1 MDISVHPFF
10 GYKYRFM
17 LQRFVDEIENKA
29 LFNPTDTVLLA
40 VSGGMDSVTMCELF
54 YTAGYRF
61 AIAHCNFRLRAEA
74 SDGDEVFVKQL
85 AKRYGVPIH
94 SVSFDTTKYATEN
107 KLSIE
112 EAARNLRYD
121 FFDKLI
127 EQYEYSCV
135 ATAHHRDD
143 AIETFMLNLMRGT
156 GIVGLHGILQKNGR
170 IIRPLLCFSRDEI
183 TDFIE
188 ANNLQYRTDATNA
201 TLDYKR
207 NKVRHLLV
215 PLFRELAPA
224 FDKTM
229 QNNMKHI
236 ADVEMIYRQDVD
248 TKRNKFVQPHQNGYK
263 ISMKDLETLNPLR
276 TYLYEFLS
284 PFGFGETV
292 IQDIIKVRNTISGKR
307 FLTKDYYLI
316 KDRDYLFV
324 YPYEDDSEDAKYIIR
339 ENDICM
345 DVPISLGIHSME
357 NNVSVQ
363 YDFNKYNAYFDKDKL
378 TFPLCLRRWKNGDK
392 FQPFGMKGKRK
403 ISDLFT
409 DQKLSLHDKKNIWL
423 LCNADDEI
431 LWVMGLRT
439 DDRFKIT
446 SQTRNILNITWKV

>member
-1 MDISVHPFF
+1 MV
-10 GYKYRFM
+10 
-17 LQRFVDEIENKA
+17 QRFINEVVDRS
-29 LFNPTDTVLLA
+29 LFNPNDTVLLA

-54 YTAGYRF
+54 YRAGYRF
-61 AIAHCNFRLRAEA
+61 AMAHCNFRLRAKD

-85 AKRYGVPIH
+85 AKRYNVPIH
-94 SVSFDTTKYATEN
+94 SVAFDTTEYATEN

-127 EQYEYSCV
+127 EQHKYSCV

-143 AIETFMLNLMRGT
+143 AIETFFLNLMRGT
-156 GIVGLHGILQKNGR
+156 GIVGLHGILQKNGK
-170 IIRPLLCFSRDEI
+170 IIRPLLCFGRDEI
-183 TDFIE
+183 ENFIRV
-188 ANNLQYRTDATNA
+188 NNLEYRTDSTNA

-215 PLFRELAPA
+215 PLFRDLAPA

-248 TKRNKFVQPHQNGYK
+248 KKRNEFIQVHQNGYK
-263 ISMKDLETLNPLR
+263 ISMKELETLSPLR
-276 TYLYEFLS
+276 TYLYEFLY
-284 PFGFGETV
+284 PFGFGQTV
-292 IQDIIKVRNTISGKR
+292 VSDIIKGWNNISGKR
-307 FLTKDYYLI
+307 FFAKDYYLI
-316 KDRDYLFV
+316 KDRDYLFI
-324 YPYEDDSEDAKYIIR
+324 YPLVLEDEDARYLIHDGDCRMDMPIR
-339 ENDICM
+339 LEMSLLENS
-345 DVPISLGIHSME
+345 SLIE
-357 NNVSVQ
+357 F
-363 YDFNKYNAYFDKDKL
+363 DFNKYNAYFDRDKL
-378 TFPLCLRRWKNGDK
+378 SFPLYIRRWKSGDK

-446 SQTRNILNITWKV
+446 SQTHNILNINWKI

>member
-1 MDISVHPFF
+1 MV
-10 GYKYRFM
+10 
-17 LQRFVDEIENKA
+17 QRFINEVVDRS
-29 LFNPTDTVLLA
+29 LFNPNDTVLLA

-54 YTAGYRF
+54 YRAGYRF
-61 AIAHCNFRLRAEA
+61 AMAHCNFRLRAKD

-85 AKRYGVPIH
+85 AKRYNVPIH
-94 SVSFDTTKYATEN
+94 SVAFDTAEYATEN

-127 EQYEYSCV
+127 EQHKYSCV

-143 AIETFMLNLMRGT
+143 AIETFFLNLMRGT
-156 GIVGLHGILQKNGR
+156 GIVGLHGILQKNGK
-170 IIRPLLCFSRDEI
+170 IIRPLLCFGRDEI
-183 TDFIE
+183 ENFIRV
-188 ANNLQYRTDATNA
+188 NNLEYRTDSTNA

-215 PLFRELAPA
+215 PLFRDLAPA

-229 QNNMKHI
+229 QNNMKNI

-248 TKRNKFVQPHQNGYK
+248 KKRNEFIQVHQNGYK
-263 ISMKDLETLNPLR
+263 ISMKELETLSPLR
-276 TYLYEFLS
+276 TYLYEFLY
-284 PFGFGETV
+284 PFGFGQTV
-292 IQDIIKVRNTISGKR
+292 VSDIIKGWNNISGKR
-307 FLTKDYYLI
+307 FFAKDYYLI
-316 KDRDYLFV
+316 KDRDYLFI
-324 YPYEDDSEDAKYIIR
+324 YPLVLEDEDARYLIHDGDCRMDMPIR
-339 ENDICM
+339 LEMSLLENS
-345 DVPISLGIHSME
+345 SLIE
-357 NNVSVQ
+357 F
-363 YDFNKYNAYFDKDKL
+363 DFNKYNAYFDRDKL
-378 TFPLCLRRWKNGDK
+378 SFPLYIRRWKSGDK

-446 SQTRNILNITWKV
+446 SQTHNILNINWKI

>member
-1 MDISVHPFF
+1 MV
-10 GYKYRFM
+10 
-17 LQRFVDEIENKA
+17 QRFINEVVDRS
-29 LFNPTDTVLLA
+29 LFNPNDTVLLA

-54 YTAGYRF
+54 YRAGYRF
-61 AIAHCNFRLRAEA
+61 AMAHCNFRLRAKD

-85 AKRYGVPIH
+85 AKRYNVPIH
-94 SVSFDTTKYATEN
+94 SVAFDTTEYATEN
-107 KLSIE
+107 KFSIE

-127 EQYEYSCV
+127 EQHKYSCV

-143 AIETFMLNLMRGT
+143 AIETFFLNLMRGT
-156 GIVGLHGILQKNGR
+156 GIVGLHGILQKNGK
-170 IIRPLLCFSRDEI
+170 IIRPLLCFGRDEI
-183 TDFIE
+183 ENFIRV
-188 ANNLQYRTDATNA
+188 NNLEYRTDSTNA

-215 PLFRELAPA
+215 PLFRDLAPA

-229 QNNMKHI
+229 QNNMKNI

-248 TKRNKFVQPHQNGYK
+248 KKRNEFIQVHQNGYK
-263 ISMKDLETLNPLR
+263 ISMKELETLSPLR
-276 TYLYEFLS
+276 TYLYEFLY
-284 PFGFGETV
+284 PFGFGQTV
-292 IQDIIKVRNTISGKR
+292 VSDIIKGWNNISGKR
-307 FLTKDYYLI
+307 FFAKDYYLI
-316 KDRDYLFV
+316 KDRDYLFI
-324 YPYEDDSEDAKYIIR
+324 YPLVLEDEDARYLIHDGDCRMDMPIR
-339 ENDICM
+339 LEMSLLENS
-345 DVPISLGIHSME
+345 SLIE
-357 NNVSVQ
+357 F
-363 YDFNKYNAYFDKDKL
+363 DFNKYNAYFDRDKL
-378 TFPLCLRRWKNGDK
+378 SFPLYIRRWKSGDK

-446 SQTRNILNITWKV
+446 SQTHNILNINWKV

>member
-1 MDISVHPFF
+1 MV
-10 GYKYRFM
+10 
-17 LQRFVDEIENKA
+17 QRFINEVVDRS
-29 LFNPTDTVLLA
+29 LFNPNDTVLLA

-54 YTAGYRF
+54 YRAGYRF
-61 AIAHCNFRLRAEA
+61 AMAHCNFRLRAKD

-85 AKRYGVPIH
+85 AKRYNVPIH
-94 SVSFDTTKYATEN
+94 SVAFDTTEYATEN

-127 EQYEYSCV
+127 EQHKYSCV

-143 AIETFMLNLMRGT
+143 AIETFFLNLMRGT
-156 GIVGLHGILQKNGR
+156 GIVGLHGILQKNGK
-170 IIRPLLCFSRDEI
+170 IIRPLLCFGRDEI
-183 TDFIE
+183 ENFIRV
-188 ANNLQYRTDATNA
+188 NNLEYRTDSTNA

-215 PLFRELAPA
+215 PLFRDLAPA

-229 QNNMKHI
+229 QNNMKNI

-248 TKRNKFVQPHQNGYK
+248 KKRNEFIQVHQNGYK
-263 ISMKDLETLNPLR
+263 ISMKELETLSPLR
-276 TYLYEFLS
+276 TYLYEFLY
-284 PFGFGETV
+284 PFGFGQTV
-292 IQDIIKVRNTISGKR
+292 VSDIIKGWNNISGKR
-307 FLTKDYYLI
+307 FFAKDYYLI
-316 KDRDYLFV
+316 KDRDYLFI
-324 YPYEDDSEDAKYIIR
+324 YPLVLEDEDARYLIHDGDCRMDMPIR
-339 ENDICM
+339 LEMSLLENS
-345 DVPISLGIHSME
+345 SLIE
-357 NNVSVQ
+357 F
-363 YDFNKYNAYFDKDKL
+363 DFNKYNAYFDRDKL
-378 TFPLCLRRWKNGDK
+378 SFPLYIRRWKSGDK

-446 SQTRNILNITWKV
+446 SQTHNILNITWKI

>member
-1 MDISVHPFF
+1 MV
-10 GYKYRFM
+10 
-17 LQRFVDEIENKA
+17 QRFINEVVDRS
-29 LFNPTDTVLLA
+29 LFNPNDTVLLA

-54 YTAGYRF
+54 YRAGYRF
-61 AIAHCNFRLRAEA
+61 AMAHCNFRLRAKD

-85 AKRYGVPIH
+85 AKRYNVPIH
-94 SVSFDTTKYATEN
+94 SVSFDTAEYATEN

-127 EQYEYSCV
+127 EQHKYSCV

-143 AIETFMLNLMRGT
+143 AIETFFLNLMRGT
-156 GIVGLHGILQKNGR
+156 GIVGLHGILQKNGK
-170 IIRPLLCFSRDEI
+170 IIRPLLCFGRDEI
-183 TDFIE
+183 ENFIRV
-188 ANNLQYRTDATNA
+188 NNLEYRTDSTNA

-215 PLFRELAPA
+215 PLFRDLAPA

-248 TKRNKFVQPHQNGYK
+248 KKRNEFIQVHQNGYK
-263 ISMKDLETLNPLR
+263 ISMKELETLSPLR
-276 TYLYEFLS
+276 TYLYEFLY
-284 PFGFGETV
+284 PFGFGQTV
-292 IQDIIKVRNTISGKR
+292 VSDIIKGWNNISGKR
-307 FLTKDYYLI
+307 FFAKDYYLI
-316 KDRDYLFV
+316 KDRDYLFI
-324 YPYEDDSEDAKYIIR
+324 YPLVLEDEDARYLIHDGDCRMDMPIR
-339 ENDICM
+339 LEMSLLENS
-345 DVPISLGIHSME
+345 SLIE
-357 NNVSVQ
+357 F
-363 YDFNKYNAYFDKDKL
+363 DFNKYNAYFDRDKL
-378 TFPLCLRRWKNGDK
+378 SFPLYIRRWKSGDK

-446 SQTRNILNITWKV
+446 SQTHNILNINWKI

>member
-1 MDISVHPFF
+1 
-10 GYKYRFM
+10 M

-54 YTAGYRF
+54 YMAGYRF

-94 SVSFDTTKYATEN
+94 SVAFDTTKYAEEN

-156 GIVGLHGILQKNGR
+156 GIVGLHGILQKNDR

-345 DVPISLGIHSME
+345 DVPISLEIHSME

-363 YDFNKYNAYFDKDKL
+363 YDFNKYNVYFDKDKL

>member
-1 MDISVHPFF
+1 MV
-10 GYKYRFM
+10 
-17 LQRFVDEIENKA
+17 QRFINEVVDRS
-29 LFNPTDTVLLA
+29 LFNPNDTVLLA

-54 YTAGYRF
+54 YRAGYRF
-61 AIAHCNFRLRAEA
+61 AMAHCNFRLRAKD

-85 AKRYGVPIH
+85 AKRYNVHIH
-94 SVSFDTTKYATEN
+94 SVAFDTTEYATEN

-127 EQYEYSCV
+127 EQHKYSCV

-143 AIETFMLNLMRGT
+143 AIETFFLNLMRGT
-156 GIVGLHGILQKNGR
+156 GIVGLHGILQKNGK
-170 IIRPLLCFSRDEI
+170 IIRPLLCFGRDEI
-183 TDFIE
+183 ENFIRV
-188 ANNLQYRTDATNA
+188 NNLKYRTDSTNA

-215 PLFRELAPA
+215 PLFRDLAPA

-248 TKRNKFVQPHQNGYK
+248 KKRNEFIQVHQSGYK
-263 ISMKDLETLNPLR
+263 ISMKELETLSPLR
-276 TYLYEFLS
+276 TYLYEFLY
-284 PFGFGETV
+284 PFGFGQTV
-292 IQDIIKVRNTISGKR
+292 VSDIIKGWNNISGKR
-307 FLTKDYYLI
+307 FFAKDYYLI
-316 KDRDYLFV
+316 KDRDYLFI
-324 YPYEDDSEDAKYIIR
+324 YPLVLEDEDARYLIHDGDCRMDMPIR
-339 ENDICM
+339 LEMSLLENS
-345 DVPISLGIHSME
+345 SLIE
-357 NNVSVQ
+357 F
-363 YDFNKYNAYFDKDKL
+363 DFNKYNAYFDRDKL
-378 TFPLCLRRWKNGDK
+378 SFPLYIRRWKSGDK

-446 SQTRNILNITWKV
+446 SQTHNILNINWKV

>member
-1 MDISVHPFF
+1 
-10 GYKYRFM
+10 M
-17 LQRFVDEIENKA
+17 LQRFVDEIENKT

-54 YTAGYRF
+54 YMAGYRF

-85 AKRYGVPIH
+85 AERYGVPIH
-94 SVSFDTTKYATEN
+94 SVAFDTTKYAEEN

-127 EQYEYSCV
+127 VQYEYSCV

-183 TDFIE
+183 SDFIE

-236 ADVEMIYRQDVD
+236 ADVEMIYRQDVN

-292 IQDIIKVRNTISGKR
+292 VQDIIKVRNTTSGKR
-307 FLTKDYYLI
+307 FLAKDYYLI

-324 YPYEDDSEDAKYIIR
+324 YPYEDDSEDAKYIIQ
-339 ENDICM
+339 ENDICI
-345 DVPISLGIHSME
+345 DVPISLEIHSME
-357 NNVSVQ
+357 NSVSVQ

-378 TFPLCLRRWKNGDK
+378 TFPLCLRKWKNGDK

-409 DQKLSLHDKKNIWL
+409 DQKLSLHDKKNVWL

-439 DDRFKIT
+439 DERFKIT

>member
-1 MDISVHPFF
+1 MV
-10 GYKYRFM
+10 
-17 LQRFVDEIENKA
+17 QRFINEVVDRS
-29 LFNPTDTVLLA
+29 LFNPNDTVLLA

-54 YTAGYRF
+54 YRAGYRF
-61 AIAHCNFRLRAEA
+61 AMAHCNFRLRAKD

-85 AKRYGVPIH
+85 AKRYNVPIH
-94 SVSFDTTKYATEN
+94 SVAFDTTEYATEN

-127 EQYEYSCV
+127 EQHKYSCV

-143 AIETFMLNLMRGT
+143 AIETFFLNLMRGT
-156 GIVGLHGILQKNGR
+156 GIVGLHGILQKNGK
-170 IIRPLLCFSRDEI
+170 IIRPLLCFGRDEI
-183 TDFIE
+183 ENFIRI
-188 ANNLQYRTDATNA
+188 NNLEYRTDSTNA

-215 PLFRELAPA
+215 PLFRDLAPA

-229 QNNMKHI
+229 QNNMKNI

-248 TKRNKFVQPHQNGYK
+248 KKRNEFIQVHQNGYK
-263 ISMKDLETLNPLR
+263 ISMKELETLNPLR
-276 TYLYEFLS
+276 TYLYEFLY
-284 PFGFGETV
+284 PFGFGQTV
-292 IQDIIKVRNTISGKR
+292 VSDIIKGWNNISGKR
-307 FLTKDYYLI
+307 FFAKDYYLI
-316 KDRDYLFV
+316 KDRDYLFI
-324 YPYEDDSEDAKYIIR
+324 YPLVLEDEDARYLIHDGDCRMDMPIR
-339 ENDICM
+339 LEMSLLENS
-345 DVPISLGIHSME
+345 SLIE
-357 NNVSVQ
+357 F
-363 YDFNKYNAYFDKDKL
+363 DFNKYNAYFDRDKL
-378 TFPLCLRRWKNGDK
+378 SFPLYIRRWKSGDK

-446 SQTRNILNITWKV
+446 SQTHNILNINWKV

>member
-1 MDISVHPFF
+1 
-10 GYKYRFM
+10 M

-54 YTAGYRF
+54 YMAGYRF

-94 SVSFDTTKYATEN
+94 SVAFDTTEYAEEN

-248 TKRNKFVQPHQNGYK
+248 TKRNKFIQPHQNGYK

-292 IQDIIKVRNTISGKR
+292 IQDIIKVWNTISGKR

-345 DVPISLGIHSME
+345 DVPISLEIHSME

-409 DQKLSLHDKKNIWL
+409 DQKLSLHDKKNVWL

>member
-1 MDISVHPFF
+1 MV
-10 GYKYRFM
+10 
-17 LQRFVDEIENKA
+17 QRFINEVIDRS
-29 LFNPTDTVLLA
+29 LFNPNDTVLLA

-54 YTAGYRF
+54 YRAGYRF
-61 AIAHCNFRLRAEA
+61 AMAHCNFRLRAKD

-85 AKRYGVPIH
+85 AKRYNVPIH
-94 SVSFDTTKYATEN
+94 SVAFDTTEYATEN
-107 KLSIE
+107 KFSIE

-127 EQYEYSCV
+127 EQHKYSCV

-143 AIETFMLNLMRGT
+143 AIETFFLNLMRGT
-156 GIVGLHGILQKNGR
+156 GIVGLHGILQKNGK
-170 IIRPLLCFSRDEI
+170 IIRPLLCFGRDEI
-183 TDFIE
+183 ENFIRV
-188 ANNLQYRTDATNA
+188 NNLEYRTDSTNA

-215 PLFRELAPA
+215 PLFRDLAPA

-248 TKRNKFVQPHQNGYK
+248 KKRNEFIQVHQNGYK
-263 ISMKDLETLNPLR
+263 ISMKELETLNPLR
-276 TYLYEFLS
+276 TYLYEFLY
-284 PFGFGETV
+284 PFGFGQTV
-292 IQDIIKVRNTISGKR
+292 VSDIIKGWNNISGKR
-307 FLTKDYYLI
+307 FFAKDYYLI
-316 KDRDYLFV
+316 KDRDYLFI
-324 YPYEDDSEDAKYIIR
+324 YPLVLEDEDARYLIHDGDCRMDMPIR
-339 ENDICM
+339 LEMSLLENS
-345 DVPISLGIHSME
+345 SLIE
-357 NNVSVQ
+357 F
-363 YDFNKYNAYFDKDKL
+363 DFNKYNAYFDRDKL
-378 TFPLCLRRWKNGDK
+378 SFPLYIRRWKSGDK

-446 SQTRNILNITWKV
+446 SQTHNILNITWKI

>member
-1 MDISVHPFF
+1 
-10 GYKYRFM
+10 M

-54 YTAGYRF
+54 YMAGYRF

-85 AKRYGVPIH
+85 AERYGVPIH
-94 SVSFDTTKYATEN
+94 SVAFDTTKYAEEN

-127 EQYEYSCV
+127 VQYEYSCV

-183 TDFIE
+183 SDFIE

-236 ADVEMIYRQDVD
+236 ADVEMIYRQDVN
-248 TKRNKFVQPHQNGYK
+248 TKRNKFVQPHQKGYK

-292 IQDIIKVRNTISGKR
+292 VQDIIKVRNTTSGKR
-307 FLTKDYYLI
+307 FLAKDYYLI
-316 KDRDYLFV
+316 KDRDYLFE
-324 YPYEDDSEDAKYIIR
+324 YPYEDDSEDAKYIIQ
-339 ENDICM
+339 ENDICI
-345 DVPISLGIHSME
+345 DVPISLEIHSME
-357 NNVSVQ
+357 NSVSVQ
-363 YDFNKYNAYFDKDKL
+363 YDFNRYNAYFDKDKL
-378 TFPLCLRRWKNGDK
+378 TFPLCLRKWKNGDK

-409 DQKLSLHDKKNIWL
+409 DQKLSLHDKKNVWL

-439 DDRFKIT
+439 DERFKIT